1 MSEWYPGK
9 TLEDRAIE
17 QAEDHRLAGLRV
29 DLIMALETLHDA
41 LENYRNGMPIAES
54 SKSVIGE
61 LSEAITQLGDML

>member
-1 MSEWYPGK
+1 
-9 TLEDRAIE
+9 
-17 QAEDHRLAGLRV
+17 
-29 DLIMALETLHDA
+29 MALETLHDA